1 MNNIPATIIVTLISS
16 GLTYLA
22 AVKSSKTNVEGIY
35 TEGITKIIDEY
46 NKQLGELKNE
56 IKILQEENKKL
67 QLIIRELKGEV

>member
-1 MNNIPATIIVTLISS
+1 MNNIPVTIIVALITS

-56 IKILQEENKKL
+56 IKILSKKIKNCKSLLEN
-67 QLIIRELKGEV
+67 